1 MIHKHSNQENQIQ
14 QPKSI
19 YQPNKAPIHCTKNMK
34 IRNQKINT
42 NNSFNYQIEF
52 TKIKYWWKYSTSHL
66 NKLKNIKQ
74 SITPE
79 KTNIPLKNH
88 INTHKL
94 NFLPKK
100 IN

>member
-19 YQPNKAPIHCTKNMK
+19 YQPNKEPIHCTKNMK

-52 TKIKYWWKYSTSHL
+52 TKI
-66 NKLKNIKQ
+66 
-74 SITPE
+74 
-79 KTNIPLKNH
+79 
-88 INTHKL
+88 
-94 NFLPKK
+94 
-100 IN
+100 

>member
-34 IRNQKINT
+34 IRNQK
-42 NNSFNYQIEF
+42 
-52 TKIKYWWKYSTSHL
+52 STPTIH
-66 NKLKNIKQ
+66 
-74 SITPE
+74 SI
-79 KTNIPLKNH
+79 I
-88 INTHKL
+88 KL
-94 NFLPKK
+94 NLLKFNIDENIQPRIL